1 MRKMSSDQSSST
13 PPPGSDGPSARV
25 PDASPDLGGKKGQFK
40 GRLESSVILVVGKI
54 TRKLVWVFSGLIF
67 GGVMLWGIVE
77 MAIYGVP
84 VKIGFI
90 GQTGNFTADRFLLFA
105 VILSMV
111 PPSLLYFLDSK
122 RRDSIDNNIPHLL
135 RDIADSGRS
144 GMTLTRSIE
153 ISAERDYGP
162 LTKELRKLIAKISFR
177 VPLEKAL
184 QYFADRTG
192 TQLARRSAMLISEA
206 NKSGGDI
213 QESMESVA
221 KHVQEIQYLERK
233 RRASMRPFIGV
244 MYISFAVFLVTVYLL
259 IKSFFT
265 QLANTNF
272 GGGAS
277 QTVGGVGFNFVS
289 LPLDKITAVFLYM
302 AMIEAILAGLVG
314 GKMATGYLK
323 DGLKHAV
330 ILMSICFITFVFF
343 I

>member
-1 MRKMSSDQSSST
+1 RGIFS
-13 PPPGSDGPSARV
+13 
-25 PDASPDLGGKKGQFK
+25 
-40 GRLESSVILVVGKI
+40 KI
-54 TRKLVWVFSGLIF
+54 TRKLAWVFSGIIFAGIFFWGLVEIALYGATPNVSF
-67 GGVMLWGIVE
+67 GGLVGKFSI
-77 MAIYGVP
+77 
-84 VKIGFI
+84 
-90 GQTGNFTADRFLLFA
+90 DRFLLLGEIVA
-105 VILSMV
+105 LI
-111 PPSLLYFLDSK
+111 PPALVYLAESK
-122 RRDSIDNNIPHLL
+122 RRDSIDNNIPHMI
-135 RDIADSGRS
+135 RDIADAGRS

-233 RRASMRPFIGV
+233 RRASMRHFIGV

-302 AMIEAILAGLVG
+302 AMIEAIFAGLVG

-323 DGLKHAV
+323 DGLKHA
-330 ILMSICFITFVFF
+330 
-343 I
+343 

>member
-1 MRKMSSDQSSST
+1 MSQPT
-13 PPPGSDGPSARV
+13 EPPAAPAPQA
-25 PDASPDLGGKKGQFK
+25 PDAAVPSKKVKKIKGDSGGG
-40 GRLESSVILVVGKI
+40 GVGGIFSKI
-54 TRKLVWVFSGLIF
+54 TRKLVWVFSGIIF
-67 GGVMLWGIVE
+67 AGIFFWGLVE
-77 MAIYGVP
+77 IALFGPTPTIPIAGLVG
-84 VKIGFI
+84 KFSI
-90 GQTGNFTADRFLLFA
+90 DRFLLLGGIVA
-105 VILSMV
+105 LI
-111 PPSLLYFLDSK
+111 PPALVYLAESK
-122 RRDSIDNNIPHLL
+122 RRDSIDNNIPHLI
-135 RDIADSGRS
+135 RDIADAGRS

-162 LTKELRKLIAKISFR
+162 LTKELKKLIAKISFR

-259 IKSFFT
+259 IKSFFK

-272 GGGAS
+272 GGAGA
-277 QTVGGVGFNFVS
+277 VGGVGFNFVS

-302 AMIEAILAGLVG
+302 AMIEALFAGLVG
-314 GKMATGYLK
+314 GKMASGYLK
-323 DGLKHAV
+323 DGLKHA
-330 ILMSICFITFVFF
+330 ILLMLICFITFVFF
-343 I
+343 V